1 MEALRVDHGN
11 AADGIYDTI
20 KVLID
25 KDNERGKQL
34 NSTSIYRVPE
44 TLRNVN
50 KSSYTPRVVSI
61 GPFHAEEKGLKGVE
75 MHKVT
80 EKVWLKLGNMSY
92 VQFNIL
98 IVVEGHIQ
106 RGVYRQ
112 KHTSEEESRD
122 VT

>member
-1 MEALRVDHGN
+1 FQMEALRIDLGN

-34 NSTSIYRVPE
+34 KTTSIYRVPE

-75 MHKVT
+75 MHK
-80 EKVWLKLGNMSY
+80 
-92 VQFNIL
+92 
-98 IVVEGHIQ
+98 
-106 RGVYRQ
+106 
-112 KHTSEEESRD
+112 
-122 VT
+122 